1 MGCPAR
7 LGHNEAMNPIIR
19 CLAMAAMGLCLSACK
34 PPVAHVPPP
43 APGPSPQERLAAID
57 MAAGVDDT
65 ELDVQPLRDPRIGD
79 LREHAAQARV
89 RGDAGAAAAALDQA
103 LQLAPD
109 DPTVLQERAEAALL
123 QGDYAA
129 AGTLARR
136 AWELGSRVG
145 PMCRRHWATIEQAA
159 LANSQADSAVSAR
172 EQIGTCTVPGIK
184 RM

>member
-103 LQLAPD
+103 LQLAP
-109 DPTVLQERAEAALL
+109 VLLGALL
-123 QGDYAA
+123 GAWVATTLCLERVHVLVFVVGSLLGGVAIDYGFYLYLQPPRWPGEPYRASWLRSK
-129 AGTLARR
+129 TRR
-136 AWELGSRVG
+136 R
-145 PMCRRHWATIEQAA
+145 P
-159 LANSQADSAVSAR
+159 
-172 EQIGTCTVPGIK
+172 
-184 RM
+184 